1 MDTIFNLRLDID
13 DTTSRRLALPQ
24 MTCPFK
30 LKVISTV
37 RAFDRAVANLNS
49 YLRPDLFVE
58 YHNHIQSL
66 RKEGDELAEN
76 MVQVRFSRR
85 HTKKFV
91 KSFSDQLPVVD
102 PRPEGMDDEQLELYS
117 AFSYLNAQTCVLYTS
132 EPHIA
137 DEYSLSKF
145 ADFVFN
151 RILGSFTTLEYKS
164 LFRRDKSGHLDW
176 LEWLHS
182 VHIRDIHRQ
191 YERDS
196 LYQEELS
203 LSHQGSTDT
212 AYYRDLE
219 TERASLQ
226 TYLAT
231 IKKNP
236 TKHSAQ
242 EREEVEVRLAE
253 LHSLIGEF
261 VEQASDNF
269 SSSVQS
275 HSDEDL
281 EPYIDDAVL
290 AYLAQKEN
298 KADNYVARTK
308 DEQPRASQESQRYDE
323 RADVELLSEKS
334 RDSDESDSAYLA
346 ERRAAAAE
354 FGLRKRDMH
363 DKPLIDFQ
371 QIEAILD
378 GKIAL
383 ESVRGILD

>member
-1 MDTIFNLRLDID
+1 ML
-13 DTTSRRLALPQ
+13 
-24 MTCPFK
+24 
-30 LKVISTV
+30 
-37 RAFDRAVANLNS
+37 
-49 YLRPDLFVE
+49 
-58 YHNHIQSL
+58 
-66 RKEGDELAEN
+66 
-76 MVQVRFSRR
+76 QVRFSRR

-91 KSFSDQLPVVD
+91 KSFEDKLPVVD
-102 PRPEGMDDEQLELYS
+102 PRPEGMDDEQFELYS
-117 AFSYLNAQTCVLYTS
+117 AFTYLNAQTCVLYTS
-132 EPHIA
+132 EPNIA
-137 DEYSLSKF
+137 GEYSVSKF

-182 VHIRDIHRQ
+182 VHIRDLHKQ

-196 LYQEELS
+196 LYQEEELS

-219 TERASLQ
+219 VEPASLQ
-226 TYLAT
+226 AYLST

-236 TKHSAQ
+236 AKHSAQ

-269 SSSVQS
+269 SSEVQS
-275 HSDEDL
+275 HSEEDL

-298 KADNYVARTK
+298 KADNYVANNK
-308 DEQPRASQESQRYDE
+308 D
-323 RADVELLSEKS
+323 
-334 RDSDESDSAYLA
+334 
-346 ERRAAAAE
+346 
-354 FGLRKRDMH
+354 
-363 DKPLIDFQ
+363 
-371 QIEAILD
+371 
-378 GKIAL
+378 
-383 ESVRGILD
+383 